1 MLYSAIYMLV
11 SFQLYAFS
19 LKCMTIQ
26 LNYEKTTTHSK
37 YVSHMTQ
44 KID

>member
-11 SFQLYAFS
+11 CFQLYAFS
-19 LKCMTIQ
+19 LKCMTMQ
-26 LNYEKTTTHSK
+26 LHYEKTTTHSK
-37 YVSHMTQ
+37 YMSHMMQ